1 MLLIDTILLRPYV
14 FVFLVVYLAGCS
26 LHLGLKRAFLF
37 SVAGYAMAW
46 LSELSSIHNGFPYG
60 HYYYLDGTRGKEI
73 WVLGVPLMDSISYVF
88 LAYASYSLALLVFSP
103 LRRFRWMVYVLETN
117 KIRDSLEVRTLGAL
131 LFVYLD
137 IIIDPVALRGD
148 RWFLGRIYGYPE
160 QGVYFGVPLSNFLGW
175 LAVGFSMIYVLQKID
190 RYLRR
195 KGAPDLVGYKY
206 PWRFLIGPVLY
217 FGVLVFNLSVA
228 FFIQEH
234 MLGWVGIFIVLL
246 PAFLI
251 YAIVRG
257 NISQESVETALT
269 EHYRDFPQAMIGEPM
284 RGVKRTAA

>member
-14 FVFLVVYLAGCS
+14 FAFLAVYLAGCS
-26 LHLGLKRAFLF
+26 LHLGVKRALLF
-37 SVAGYAMAW
+37 GVAGYGIAW
-46 LSELSSIHNGFPYG
+46 LSEFSSIHNGFPYG

-103 LRRFRWMVYVLETN
+103 LRRSGRMVYVLETK
-117 KIRDSLEVRTLGAL
+117 KIRDSLQARILGAL

-137 IIIDPVALRGD
+137 IIIDPVAVRGD

-175 LAVGFSMIYVLQKID
+175 FAVGFSMIYVLQKID
-190 RYLRR
+190 QYLRR
-195 KGAPDLVGYKY
+195 IGAPDLIGYKY

-217 FGVLVFNLSVA
+217 SGVLVFNLSVT
-228 FFIQEH
+228 FFIREH
-234 MLGWVGIFIVLL
+234 MLGWAGIFIVLL
-246 PAFLI
+246 PAFLL
-251 YAIVRG
+251 YAIVRDK
-257 NISQESVETALT
+257 ISRESVETAVA
-269 EHYRDFPQAMIGEPM
+269 EHYRDFPQAMTGD
-284 RGVKRTAA
+284 R